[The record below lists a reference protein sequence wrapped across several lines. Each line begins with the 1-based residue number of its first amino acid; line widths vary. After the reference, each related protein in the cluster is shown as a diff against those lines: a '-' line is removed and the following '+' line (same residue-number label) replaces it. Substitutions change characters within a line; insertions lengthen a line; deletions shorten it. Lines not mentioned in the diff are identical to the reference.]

1 MAETVFIC
9 YRRKDWALAQ
19 LIARD
24 LEGRIEISTL
34 MDDRSIDGDSIEKQL
49 IPQVTN
55 ASAIIIVVTAQ
66 TFEEDRIK
74 RPDDRVRRILNAAL
88 AARRPIFPVY
98 VDGTRPRYSL
108 PEDIRPVAWSEGV
121 NFSAT
126 SYDTGVDKLAH
137 MLALQ
142 VGVPRRQREVAL
154 VGSGTSI
161 GAESAQEYN
170 FDGTP
175 QMVQAYFTLPLLDW
189 VNIPAG
195 HLTMHTIVGAFDV
208 PAFAISRYAV
218 TQEQFRAFI
227 DDAGYSDSRWWDGL
241 IYPRDVQV
249 PGSRHPDHPMVNL
262 TWYEC
267 IAYCRW
273 LSHHTGLDLALPTE
287 AQWQWASHGEGRTHY
302 PWGDIFDLSRCNIK
316 ESGVG
321 GTTPVTRFEGGASPF
336 GVQDMSGNVWEWT
349 RSEFDSPDKD
359 SALQI
364 TSPALRGGSFE
375 ERMKH
380 ARTTSRARYYPHLH
394 RHDLGFRVTSRTW
407 VGGSDSQIPS
417 DE

>member
-1 MAETVFIC
+1 MVETVFIC

-24 LEGRIEISTL
+24 LESRIEISAL
-34 MDDRSIDGDSIEKQL
+34 MDDRSVPTDSIEKDPFPQL
-49 IPQVTN
+49 NQSV
-55 ASAIIIVVTAQ
+55 AVIIVVTAQ

-74 RPDDRVRRILNAAL
+74 RADDRLRLILGAAV

-108 PEDIRPVAWSEGV
+108 PEDIRPVAWAEGV
-121 NFSAT
+121 NFSAS
-126 SYDTGVDKLAH
+126 SYDTGLDKLAY

-154 VGSGTSI
+154 AGVGAGSSSDSSANFSYSGASSVARTH
-161 GAESAQEYN
+161 Y
-170 FDGTP
+170 
-175 QMVQAYFTLPLLDW
+175 TLPLLEW
-189 VNIPAG
+189 VNVPAG

-208 PAFAISRYAV
+208 PAFAISRYPV

-249 PGSRHPDHPMVNL
+249 PGMNRPDHPMVNL
-262 TWYEC
+262 TWYEA

-273 LSHHTGLDLALPTE
+273 LSHHTGLDLMLPTE
-287 AQWQWASHGEGRTHY
+287 AQWQWASHGDGRTHY

-321 GTTPVTRFEGGASPF
+321 GTTPVTRFDGGISPF

-349 RSEFDSPDKD
+349 CSEYDSPDKD

-380 ARTTSRARYYPHLH
+380 ARTTSRARYYPHLN
-394 RHDLGFRVTSRTW
+394 RHDLGFRIASRTW
-407 VGGSDSQIPS
+407 VG
-417 DE
+417 E

>member
-1 MAETVFIC
+1 MVETVFIC

-24 LEGRIEISTL
+24 LESQLEVSAL
-34 MDDRSIDGDSIEKQL
+34 MDDRNIDADSVEQQL
-49 IPQVTN
+49 LPQVKQ
-55 ASAIIIVVTAQ
+55 SAAVVIVITAQ
-66 TFEEDRIK
+66 TFEDERIK
-74 RPDDRVRRILNAAL
+74 RTDDRVRRILNAAL
-88 AARRPIFPVY
+88 AARRPVFPVY
-98 VDGTRPRYSL
+98 VDGTRPRYNL
-108 PEDIRPVAWSEGV
+108 PEDIRPIAWAEGV

-126 SYDTGVDKLAH
+126 SYSTGLDKLSH

-154 VGSGTSI
+154 AGVGAGVGMDSAASFSLN
-161 GAESAQEYN
+161 GAPVSAH
-170 FDGTP
+170 
-175 QMVQAYFTLPLLDW
+175 AHHTLPLLEW

-208 PAFAISRYAV
+208 PAFAISRYPV
-218 TQEQFRAFI
+218 TREQFRAFI

-249 PGSRHPDHPMVNL
+249 PNTQNPHHPMVSL
-262 TWYEC
+262 TWFES

-273 LSHHTGLDLALPTE
+273 LSHHTGLDLMLPTE
-287 AQWQWASHGEGRTHY
+287 VQWQWASHGEARTYY

-321 GTTPVTRFEGGASPF
+321 GTTPVTRFDGGISPF

-359 SALQI
+359 AALQI

-394 RHDLGFRVTSRTW
+394 RHDLGFRITSRTW
-407 VGGSDSQIPS
+407 VS
-417 DE
+417 E